1 MNILFQQLIH
11 VITEIHLSKILKRI
25 KVMRYTKGHLRL
37 SIREIW
43 NLKVHLASCI
53 YDSLLQFKNLD
64 RTSYPSDISDEKWE
78 EYLDKMLF
86 SFKEIS
92 RNYKND
98 PLELYL
104 KSKDL
109 SDTLTDDFSSD
120 AERTLVMNDSKKY
133 FDKIKEG
140 LNLFSK
146 YFNDLW
152 D

>member
-1 MNILFQQLIH
+1 
-11 VITEIHLSKILKRI
+11 
-25 KVMRYTKGHLRL
+25 MRYTKGHLRL
-37 SIREIW
+37 SNKEVW

-64 RTSYPSDISDEKWE
+64 RTSYPSDISPETWE

-92 RNYKND
+92 TNDKND
-98 PLELYL
+98 PLEIHL
-104 KSKDL
+104 KDKDL

>member
-1 MNILFQQLIH
+1 
-11 VITEIHLSKILKRI
+11 
-25 KVMRYTKGHLRL
+25 MRYTKGHLKL
-37 SIREIW
+37 SNKEVW
-43 NLKVHLASCI
+43 NLKTHLASCI

-64 RTSYPSDISDEKWE
+64 RTSCPSDISPETWE

-92 RNYKND
+92 TNYKND

-104 KSKDL
+104 KSKNL

-120 AERTLVMNDSKKY
+120 AERSLVMSESKKY
-133 FDKIKEG
+133 FDKINEG

>member
-1 MNILFQQLIH
+1 
-11 VITEIHLSKILKRI
+11 
-25 KVMRYTKGHLRL
+25 MRYTKGHLIL
-37 SIREIW
+37 SNKEIW
-43 NLKVHLASCI
+43 NLKIQLASCI
-53 YDSLLQFKNLD
+53 YDCLAQFKNSD
-64 RTSYPSDISDEKWE
+64 RTSYPSDITDEKWE

-92 RNYKND
+92 TNYKND
-98 PLELYL
+98 PFEIYV
-104 KSKDL
+104 KDKIKP
-109 SDTLTDDFSSD
+109 SERVTEYFSSA
-120 AERTLVMNDSKKY
+120 AERTSVMNESKKY

>member
-1 MNILFQQLIH
+1 
-11 VITEIHLSKILKRI
+11 
-25 KVMRYTKGHLRL
+25 MRFTKGHLKL
-37 SIREIW
+37 SNKEVW
-43 NLKVHLASCI
+43 NLKSHLASCI

-64 RTSYPSDISDEKWE
+64 RTSYPSDISPETWE

-92 RNYKND
+92 SNFKND
-98 PLELYL
+98 PLEIHI
-104 KSKDL
+104 KDKAL
-109 SDTLTDDFSSD
+109 SEIFTDDFSSD
-120 AERTLVMNDSKKY
+120 AERTLVMEESKKY
-133 FDKIKEG
+133 FDKIQEG

>member
-1 MNILFQQLIH
+1 
-11 VITEIHLSKILKRI
+11 
-25 KVMRYTKGHLRL
+25 MRYTKGHLRL
-37 SIREIW
+37 SNKEIW
-43 NLKVHLASCI
+43 NLKTYLASCI

-64 RTSYPSDISDEKWE
+64 RTSYPSDISPETWE

-92 RNYKND
+92 TNYKND
-98 PLELYL
+98 PLEIYV
-104 KSKDL
+104 KDKNL
-109 SDTLTDDFSSD
+109 SDIFTEDFSSD
-120 AERTLVMNDSKKY
+120 DERTLVMSESKKY

>member
-1 MNILFQQLIH
+1 
-11 VITEIHLSKILKRI
+11 
-25 KVMRYTKGHLRL
+25 MRFTKGHLRL
-37 SIREIW
+37 SVKEAW
-43 NLKVHLASCI
+43 NLKTPLASCI

-64 RTSYPSDISDEKWE
+64 RTSCPCDISPETWE

-98 PLELYL
+98 PLKIYV
-104 KSKDL
+104 KDKMKL
-109 SDTLTDDFSSD
+109 SETFTEDDSSNI
-120 AERTLVMNDSKKY
+120 ERTLVMSKSKKY
-133 FDKIKEG
+133 FDKIQEG

>member
-1 MNILFQQLIH
+1 
-11 VITEIHLSKILKRI
+11 
-25 KVMRYTKGHLRL
+25 MRLTKGHLKL
-37 SIREIW
+37 SGKEVW
-43 NLKVHLASCI
+43 NLKAHLASCI

-64 RTSYPSDISDEKWE
+64 RMSCPGDISPEQWE
-78 EYLDKMLF
+78 EYLDRMLF

-92 RNYKND
+92 MNYEND
-98 PLELYL
+98 PLEIY
-104 KSKDL
+104 SKGKTL
-109 SDTLTDDFSSD
+109 SEIFSEEFSSNT
-120 AERTLVMNDSKKY
+120 ERTSVVKDSKKY

>member
-1 MNILFQQLIH
+1 
-11 VITEIHLSKILKRI
+11 
-25 KVMRYTKGHLRL
+25 MRFTKGHLKL

-43 NLKVHLASCI
+43 NLKTHLASCI

-64 RTSYPSDISDEKWE
+64 RTSYPSDISPETWE

-92 RNYKND
+92 TNYKND
-98 PLELYL
+98 PLEIHL
-104 KSKDL
+104 KDKNL

>member
-1 MNILFQQLIH
+1 
-11 VITEIHLSKILKRI
+11 
-25 KVMRYTKGHLRL
+25 MRFTKGHLRL
-37 SIREIW
+37 SGKEVW
-43 NLKVHLASCI
+43 NLKTHLASCI

-64 RTSYPSDISDEKWE
+64 RTSYPSDISSEKWE

-92 RNYKND
+92 TNYKND
-98 PLELYL
+98 PLEIYV
-104 KSKDL
+104 KGKIKL
-109 SDTLTDDFSSD
+109 SEIFTEDFSSN

>member
-1 MNILFQQLIH
+1 
-11 VITEIHLSKILKRI
+11 
-25 KVMRYTKGHLRL
+25 MRYTKGHLKL
-37 SIREIW
+37 SVKETW
-43 NLKVHLASCI
+43 NLKTHLASCI

-64 RTSYPSDISDEKWE
+64 RTSCPSDISDEKWE

-98 PLELYL
+98 PLEIYM
-104 KSKDL
+104 KGKNL
-109 SDTLTDDFSSD
+109 SEFFTEDDSSNI
-120 AERTLVMNDSKKY
+120 ERTLVMKDSKKY
-133 FDKIKEG
+133 FDKINEG

>member
-1 MNILFQQLIH
+1 
-11 VITEIHLSKILKRI
+11 
-25 KVMRYTKGHLRL
+25 MRYTKGHLRL
-37 SIREIW
+37 SNKEVW

-64 RTSYPSDISDEKWE
+64 RTSYPSDISPETWE

-92 RNYKND
+92 TNYKND

-104 KSKDL
+104 KSKNL
-109 SDTLTDDFSSD
+109 SDTLTEDFSSD

-146 YFNDLW
+146 YFNYLW

>member
-1 MNILFQQLIH
+1 MNILFQQHIR

-25 KVMRYTKGHLRL
+25 KVMRFTKGHLRL

-43 NLKVHLASCI
+43 NLKSHLASCI

-64 RTSYPSDISDEKWE
+64 RTSYPSDISPETWE

-92 RNYKND
+92 TNYKND
-98 PLELYL
+98 PLELYI
-104 KSKDL
+104 KGKDL

-120 AERTLVMNDSKKY
+120 TERTLVMSESKKY

>member
-1 MNILFQQLIH
+1 
-11 VITEIHLSKILKRI
+11 
-25 KVMRYTKGHLRL
+25 MRFTKGHLRL

-92 RNYKND
+92 TNYKND

-120 AERTLVMNDSKKY
+120 TERTLVMTESKKY

>member
-1 MNILFQQLIH
+1 
-11 VITEIHLSKILKRI
+11 
-25 KVMRYTKGHLRL
+25 MRFTKGHLRL
-37 SIREIW
+37 SNKEIW
-43 NLKVHLASCI
+43 NLKIPLASCI
-53 YDSLLQFKNLD
+53 YDCLLQFKNLD
-64 RTSYPSDISDEKWE
+64 RISCPSDISPETWE

-98 PLELYL
+98 PLEIYM
-104 KSKDL
+104 KDKIKL
-109 SDTLTDDFSSD
+109 SETFTEDFSSN
-120 AERTLVMNDSKKY
+120 AERTLVMSESKKY

>member
-1 MNILFQQLIH
+1 
-11 VITEIHLSKILKRI
+11 
-25 KVMRYTKGHLRL
+25 MRYTKGHLKL
-37 SIREIW
+37 SVKEAW
-43 NLKVHLASCI
+43 NLKTHLASCI
-53 YDSLLQFKNLD
+53 YDCLLQFKNLE
-64 RTSYPSDISDEKWE
+64 RTSYPSDISPEQWE

-98 PLELYL
+98 PLEIYV
-104 KSKDL
+104 KGKIKL
-109 SDTLTDDFSSD
+109 SETFTEDFSSA
-120 AERTLVMNDSKKY
+120 AERTLAMSKSKKY